1 MSEVPAMLELL
12 TGIVIILVAVF
23 VIRRLLGIDR
33 GRWLITVGAVFA
45 GEVAA
50 TAILGALYGGVD
62 HVPAAGYVVGW
73 AMVTIFAMLVVVL
86 VELLSGPR
94 RRGGLRGVPRPIK
107 QLRSM
112 IRRSLRYV
120 EVASIVLRRGLLRPG
135 GGADGDMGGSRLGRS
150 LRLTFEDAGGLFV
163 KLGQAMAQQPQL
175 VTPPVAAEL
184 AFLHDS
190 ATPADPAAARA
201 VITEELGPPENVFAE
216 ISSVPLGAA
225 SIGQTYSARLPDERD
240 VVIKVQRP
248 GVAESIECDLDIL
261 RRLAGRLYRR
271 TVWARTLGLPELVAG
286 FDQRTREEL
295 DFRIEGNSGRAA
307 RRALRDGDPICVPA
321 VVDGLTT
328 SRVLVQERAA
338 GGSIGA
344 PGAFDGWDPERR
356 ELLADAL
363 LGFMLRQMLAGG
375 IFHAD
380 PHPGNVFIRP
390 DGRLELIDFGAVG
403 RLDPY
408 ERAGL
413 IDLLR
418 GLHSEQPSVIREGVL
433 RIGTITRSIDED
445 ALDRE
450 LARLLSRTRGAN
462 DTLNPQLFEELLFV
476 LRDFGILLPRSTTTL
491 FRTLV
496 TLLGTLEVISPGY
509 RVIDAAPRVGGE
521 IVREESMPATPSE
534 FLMRAAMLNATAVQR
549 LPQQVDAISRRL
561 LRGDLR
567 MQASLLSDAEDV
579 RIIKGFVNRIV
590 MGLVASALA
599 LASALMLAANSP
611 PILGF
616 RLVNLLGGIGLFF
629 STLVLLR
636 LLVQI
641 LRDRD

>member
-1 MSEVPAMLELL
+1 MLELL

-23 VIRRLLGIDR
+23 VVRRLLGIDR

-45 GEVAA
+45 GEAAA
-50 TAILGALYGGVD
+50 TAILSAVYGGVSQ
-62 HVPAAGYVVGW
+62 VPAAGLAAGW
-73 AMVTIFAMLVVVL
+73 ALVTIFAMLVVVL
-86 VELLSGPR
+86 VELLTGPR
-94 RRGGLRGVPRPIK
+94 ARGRLRGVPRPIR
-107 QLRSM
+107 QLRLM
-112 IRRSLRYV
+112 ARRSSRYF
-120 EVASIVLRRGLLRPG
+120 EVARIVVRRGLLRPG
-135 GGADGDMGGSRLGRS
+135 GGADGELGGSRLGRS

-175 VTPPVAAEL
+175 VTQPVAAEL
-184 AFLHDS
+184 ASLHDS
-190 ATPADPAAARA
+190 VTPADPAAARA
-201 VITEELGPPENVFAE
+201 VITEELGPPEEVFAQL
-216 ISSVPLGAA
+216 SSVPLGAA
-225 SIGQTYSARLPDERD
+225 SIGQTYPARLPDERD

-261 RRLAGRLYRR
+261 RRLASRLHRR
-271 TVWARTLGLPELVAG
+271 TVWARSLGLRELVAG

-307 RRALRDGDPICVPA
+307 RRALQDADPICVPA

-328 SRVLVQERAA
+328 SRVLVQERAD
-338 GGSIGA
+338 GRSIGA

-356 ELLADAL
+356 QLLADAL
-363 LGFMLRQMLAGG
+363 LGFMLRQMLSGD

-380 PHPGNVFIRP
+380 PHPGNVFVRP

-445 ALDRE
+445 SLDRE
-450 LARLLSRTRGAN
+450 LARLLSRTRGPD
-462 DTLNPQLFEELLFV
+462 DTINPQLFEDLLFV
-476 LRDFGILLPRSTTTL
+476 LREFGILLPRSTTTL

-496 TLLGTLEVISPGY
+496 TLLGTLEVIAPGY
-509 RVIDAAPRVGGE
+509 RLIDAAPRVGGE
-521 IVREESMPATPSE
+521 IVREESLPASPSE
-534 FLMRAAMLNATAVQR
+534 FIMRAAMQNATAVQR
-549 LPQQVDAISRRL
+549 LPQHVDSISRRL

-567 MQASLLSDAEDV
+567 IQTSLLSEAEDV
-579 RIIKGFVNRIV
+579 RIVKGFVNRIV
-590 MGLVASALA
+590 LALVASALA
-599 LASALMLAANSP
+599 LSSALMLAADSP
-611 PILGF
+611 PVLGF
-616 RLVNLLGGIGLFF
+616 RLVNLLGAIGLFF

>member
-1 MSEVPAMLELL
+1 MLELL

-107 QLRSM
+107 QLRLM
-112 IRRSLRYV
+112 VRRGLRYV

-201 VITEELGPPENVFAE
+201 VITEELGPPEGVFAE

-225 SIGQTYSARLPDERD
+225 SIGQTYAARLPDDRD

-271 TVWARTLGLPELVAG
+271 TVWAQTLGLRELVAG

-363 LGFMLRQMLAGG
+363 LGFMLRQMLAGD

-462 DTLNPQLFEELLFV
+462 DTINPQLFEELLFV

-521 IVREESMPATPSE
+521 IVREESMPASPSE
-534 FLMRAAMLNATAVQR
+534 FIMRAAMLNATAVQR

-579 RIIKGFVNRIV
+579 RILKGFVNRIV

>member
-1 MSEVPAMLELL
+1 MLELL

-521 IVREESMPATPSE
+521 IVRDESMPASPSE

>member
-1 MSEVPAMLELL
+1 MLELL
-12 TGIVIILVAVF
+12 TGIVIVLVAVF

-33 GRWLITVGAVFA
+33 GRWLITVGAVIA
-45 GEVAA
+45 GEAAA
-50 TAILGALYGGVD
+50 TAILSAVYGGVT
-62 HVPAAGYVVGW
+62 HVPAAGIVAGW
-73 AMVTIFAMLVVVL
+73 ALVTIFAMLVVVL
-86 VELLSGPR
+86 VELLTGPR
-94 RRGGLRGVPRPIK
+94 TRTRFSGVPRPIR
-107 QLRSM
+107 QLRLM
-112 IRRSLRYV
+112 ARRSLRYF
-120 EVASIVLRRGLLRPG
+120 EVARIVVHRGLLRPG
-135 GGADGDMGGSRLGRS
+135 DGADGDMGGSRLGRS

-175 VTPPVAAEL
+175 VTQPVAAEL

-201 VITEELGPPENVFAE
+201 VIAEELGPPEEVFAQ

-261 RRLAGRLYRR
+261 RRLASRLHRR
-271 TVWARTLGLPELVAG
+271 TAWARSLGLRELVAG

-307 RRALRDGDPICVPA
+307 RRALRDADPICVPA

-328 SRVLVQERAA
+328 SRVLVQERA
-338 GGSIGA
+338 GGRSVGA

-356 ELLADAL
+356 EQSADAL
-363 LGFMLRQMLAGG
+363 LGFMLRQMLAGD

-408 ERAGL
+408 ERSGL

-433 RIGTITRSIDED
+433 RIGTITRSVDED

-476 LRDFGILLPRSTTTL
+476 VREFGILLPRSTTTL

-521 IVREESMPATPSE
+521 IVREESLPASPSE
-534 FLMRAAMLNATAVQR
+534 FIMRAAMLNATAVQR

-567 MQASLLSDAEDV
+567 MQASLLSDTEDV

-590 MGLVASALA
+590 MALVASAIA

-611 PILGF
+611 PVLGF
-616 RLVNLLGGIGLFF
+616 RLVNLLGAIGLFF

>member
-1 MSEVPAMLELL
+1 
-12 TGIVIILVAVF
+12 
-23 VIRRLLGIDR
+23 
-33 GRWLITVGAVFA
+33 
-45 GEVAA
+45 
-50 TAILGALYGGVD
+50 
-62 HVPAAGYVVGW
+62 
-73 AMVTIFAMLVVVL
+73 
-86 VELLSGPR
+86 
-94 RRGGLRGVPRPIK
+94 
-107 QLRSM
+107 
-112 IRRSLRYV
+112 
-120 EVASIVLRRGLLRPG
+120 
-135 GGADGDMGGSRLGRS
+135 
-150 LRLTFEDAGGLFV
+150 
-163 KLGQAMAQQPQL
+163 
-175 VTPPVAAEL
+175 
-184 AFLHDS
+184 
-190 ATPADPAAARA
+190 
-201 VITEELGPPENVFAE
+201 
-216 ISSVPLGAA
+216 
-225 SIGQTYSARLPDERD
+225 
-240 VVIKVQRP
+240 
-248 GVAESIECDLDIL
+248 
-261 RRLAGRLYRR
+261 
-271 TVWARTLGLPELVAG
+271 
-286 FDQRTREEL
+286 
-295 DFRIEGNSGRAA
+295 
-307 RRALRDGDPICVPA
+307 
-321 VVDGLTT
+321 
-328 SRVLVQERAA
+328 LVQERAA
-338 GGSIGA
+338 GRSVGA

-356 ELLADAL
+356 EQSADAL
-363 LGFMLRQMLAGG
+363 LGFMLRQMLAGD

-476 LRDFGILLPRSTTTL
+476 LREFGILLPRSTTTL

-521 IVREESMPATPSE
+521 IVREESLPASPSE
-534 FLMRAAMLNATAVQR
+534 FIMRAAMLNATAVQR

-590 MGLVASALA
+590 MALVASAIA

-611 PILGF
+611 PVLGF
-616 RLVNLLGGIGLFF
+616 RLVNLLGAIGLFF

>member
-1 MSEVPAMLELL
+1 MLELL

-45 GEVAA
+45 GEAAA
-50 TAILGALYGGVD
+50 TAILSAVYGGVSQ
-62 HVPAAGYVVGW
+62 VPAAGLAAGW
-73 AMVTIFAMLVVVL
+73 ALVTIFAMLVVVL
-86 VELLSGPR
+86 VELLTGPR
-94 RRGGLRGVPRPIK
+94 ARGRLRGVPRPIR
-107 QLRSM
+107 QLRLM
-112 IRRSLRYV
+112 ARRSSRYF
-120 EVASIVLRRGLLRPG
+120 EVARIVVRRGLLRPG
-135 GGADGDMGGSRLGRS
+135 GGADGELGGSRLGRS

-175 VTPPVAAEL
+175 VTQPVAAEL
-184 AFLHDS
+184 ASLHDS
-190 ATPADPAAARA
+190 VTPADPAAARA
-201 VITEELGPPENVFAE
+201 VITEELGPPEEVFAQL
-216 ISSVPLGAA
+216 SSVPLGAA
-225 SIGQTYSARLPDERD
+225 SIGQTYPARLPDERD

-261 RRLAGRLYRR
+261 RRLASRLHRR
-271 TVWARTLGLPELVAG
+271 TVWARSLGLRELVAG

-307 RRALRDGDPICVPA
+307 RRALQDADPICVPA

-328 SRVLVQERAA
+328 SRVLVQERAD
-338 GGSIGA
+338 GRSIGA

-356 ELLADAL
+356 QLLADAL
-363 LGFMLRQMLAGG
+363 LGFMLRQMLSGDV
-375 IFHAD
+375 FHAD
-380 PHPGNVFIRP
+380 PHPGNVFVRP

-445 ALDRE
+445 SLDRE
-450 LARLLSRTRGAN
+450 LARLLSRTRGPD
-462 DTLNPQLFEELLFV
+462 DTINPQLFEDLLFV
-476 LRDFGILLPRSTTTL
+476 LREFGILLPRSTTTL

-496 TLLGTLEVISPGY
+496 TLLGTLEVIAPGY
-509 RVIDAAPRVGGE
+509 RLIDAAPRVGGE
-521 IVREESMPATPSE
+521 IVREESLPASPSE
-534 FLMRAAMLNATAVQR
+534 FIMRAAMQNATAVQR
-549 LPQQVDAISRRL
+549 LPQHVDSISRRL

-567 MQASLLSDAEDV
+567 IQTSLLSDAEDV

-590 MGLVASALA
+590 MALVASALA
-599 LASALMLAANSP
+599 LSSALMLAADSP
-611 PILGF
+611 PVLGF
-616 RLVNLLGGIGLFF
+616 RLVNLLGAIGLFF

>member
-1 MSEVPAMLELL
+1 MLDVLI
-12 TGIVIILVAVF
+12 GIVIILVAVF

-33 GRWLITVGAVFA
+33 GRWLITIGAVIA
-45 GEVAA
+45 GEFAA
-50 TAILGALYGGVD
+50 TAILSAVYGGLS
-62 HVPAAGYVVGW
+62 HVPAAGILAGW
-73 AMVTIFAMLVVVL
+73 AMVTIFGMLVVVL
-86 VELLSGPR
+86 VELLTGPR
-94 RRGGLRGVPRPIK
+94 TRGGLRGVPRPIK
-107 QLRSM
+107 QLRLM
-112 IRRSLRYV
+112 VRRGLRYF
-120 EVASIVLRRGLLRPG
+120 EVARIVLRRGLLRPG
-135 GGADGDMGGSRLGRS
+135 GGDDGDVGGSRLGRS

-175 VTPPVAAEL
+175 VTQPVATEL
-184 AFLHDS
+184 SFLHDS

-201 VITEELGPPENVFAE
+201 VIAEELGAPEEVFAE

-248 GVAESIECDLDIL
+248 GVADSIECDLDIL
-261 RRLAGRLYRR
+261 RRLASRLYRR
-271 TVWARTLGLPELVAG
+271 TTWARSLGLRELVAG

-295 DFRIEGNSGRAA
+295 DFRIEGSSGRAV

-328 SRVLVQERAA
+328 SRVLVQERAL
-338 GGSIGA
+338 GRSIGA

-356 ELLADAL
+356 RLLGDAL
-363 LGFMLRQMLAGG
+363 LGFMLRQMLAGD

-418 GLHSEQPSVIREGVL
+418 GLHSEQPSVIREGIL
-433 RIGTITRSIDED
+433 RIGTITQSIDED
-445 ALDRE
+445 SLDRE
-450 LARLLSRTRGAN
+450 LARLLSRTRGASDAIN
-462 DTLNPQLFEELLFV
+462 AQLFEDLLFV
-476 LRDFGILLPRSTTTL
+476 LREFGILLPRSTTTL

-496 TLLGTLEVISPGY
+496 TLLGTLEVISPGF
-509 RVIDAAPRVGGE
+509 RVADAAARVGGE
-521 IVREESMPATPSE
+521 IVREESVPASPSE
-534 FLMRAAMLNATAVQR
+534 FLMRAAMLNATAMQR

-567 MQASLLSDAEDV
+567 MQASLLSDPEDV
-579 RIIKGFVNRIV
+579 RIIRGFVNRIV
-590 MGLVASALA
+590 MALVASAIA

-611 PILGF
+611 PVLGF
-616 RLVNLLGGIGLFF
+616 RLVNLLGAIGLFF

-641 LRDRD
+641 LRDRN

>member
-1 MSEVPAMLELL
+1 MLELL

-45 GEVAA
+45 GEAAA
-50 TAILGALYGGVD
+50 TAILSAVYGGVSQ
-62 HVPAAGYVVGW
+62 VPAAGLAAGW
-73 AMVTIFAMLVVVL
+73 ALVTIFAMLVVVL
-86 VELLSGPR
+86 VELLTGPR
-94 RRGGLRGVPRPIK
+94 ARGRLRGVPRPIR
-107 QLRSM
+107 QLRLM
-112 IRRSLRYV
+112 ARRSSRYF
-120 EVASIVLRRGLLRPG
+120 EVARIVVRRGLLRPG
-135 GGADGDMGGSRLGRS
+135 GGADGELGGSRLGRS

-175 VTPPVAAEL
+175 VTQPVAAEL
-184 AFLHDS
+184 ASLHDS
-190 ATPADPAAARA
+190 VTPADPAAARA
-201 VITEELGPPENVFAE
+201 VITEELGPPEEVFAQL
-216 ISSVPLGAA
+216 SSVPLGAA
-225 SIGQTYSARLPDERD
+225 SIGQTYPARLPDERD

-261 RRLAGRLYRR
+261 RRLASRLHRR
-271 TVWARTLGLPELVAG
+271 TVWARSLGLRELVAG

-307 RRALRDGDPICVPA
+307 RRALQDADPICVPA

-328 SRVLVQERAA
+328 SRVLVQERAD
-338 GGSIGA
+338 GRSIGA

-356 ELLADAL
+356 QLLADAL
-363 LGFMLRQMLAGG
+363 LGFMLRQMLSGDV
-375 IFHAD
+375 FHAD
-380 PHPGNVFIRP
+380 PHPGNVFVRP

-445 ALDRE
+445 SLDRE
-450 LARLLSRTRGAN
+450 LARLLSRTRGPD
-462 DTLNPQLFEELLFV
+462 DTINPQLFEDLLFV
-476 LRDFGILLPRSTTTL
+476 LREFGILLPRSTTTL

-496 TLLGTLEVISPGY
+496 TLLGTLEVIAPGY
-509 RVIDAAPRVGGE
+509 RLIDAAPRVGGE
-521 IVREESMPATPSE
+521 IVREESLPASPSE
-534 FLMRAAMLNATAVQR
+534 FIMRAAMQNATAVQR
-549 LPQQVDAISRRL
+549 LPQHVDSISRRL

-567 MQASLLSDAEDV
+567 IQTSLLSEAEDV
-579 RIIKGFVNRIV
+579 RIVKGFVNRIV
-590 MGLVASALA
+590 MALVASALA
-599 LASALMLAANSP
+599 LSSALMLAADSP
-611 PILGF
+611 PVLGF
-616 RLVNLLGGIGLFF
+616 RLVNLLGAIGLFF

>member
-1 MSEVPAMLELL
+1 
-12 TGIVIILVAVF
+12 
-23 VIRRLLGIDR
+23 
-33 GRWLITVGAVFA
+33 VFA
-45 GEVAA
+45 
-50 TAILGALYGGVD
+50 
-62 HVPAAGYVVGW
+62 
-73 AMVTIFAMLVVVL
+73 
-86 VELLSGPR
+86 
-94 RRGGLRGVPRPIK
+94 
-107 QLRSM
+107 Q
-112 IRRSLRYV
+112 
-120 EVASIVLRRGLLRPG
+120 
-135 GGADGDMGGSRLGRS
+135 
-150 LRLTFEDAGGLFV
+150 
-163 KLGQAMAQQPQL
+163 
-175 VTPPVAAEL
+175 
-184 AFLHDS
+184 
-190 ATPADPAAARA
+190 
-201 VITEELGPPENVFAE
+201 

-261 RRLAGRLYRR
+261 RRLASRLHRR
-271 TVWARTLGLPELVAG
+271 TAWARSLGLRELVAG

-307 RRALRDGDPICVPA
+307 RRALRDADPICVPA

-328 SRVLVQERAA
+328 SRVLVQERA
-338 GGSIGA
+338 GGRSVGA

-356 ELLADAL
+356 EQSADAL
-363 LGFMLRQMLAGG
+363 LGFMLRQMLAGD

-408 ERAGL
+408 ERSGL

-476 LRDFGILLPRSTTTL
+476 VREFGILLPRSTTTL

-521 IVREESMPATPSE
+521 IVREESLPASPSE
-534 FLMRAAMLNATAVQR
+534 FIMRAAMLNATAVQR

-590 MGLVASALA
+590 MALVASAIA

-611 PILGF
+611 PVLGF
-616 RLVNLLGGIGLFF
+616 RLVNLLGAIGLFF